1 MQAPKIDI
9 LQSSVR
15 STLVDVIEQDCKCN
29 FTLGNIIT
37 ESFNCYPDGYR
48 HAVYRAEIAINATNS
63 DVSMATVLNDLEMW
77 INSGGS
83 VKAGGRRYEISTRC
97 EVRVESLHEDLCSL
111 DRPTLFTITDNMLY
125 SFLIGIGLAVIGL
138 SILIIAVCCLIR

>member
-1 MQAPKIDI
+1 MQAPKTDI
-9 LQSSVR
+9 LKSSVMD
-15 STLVDVIEQDCKCN
+15 TLVDVIEQDCRCN
-29 FTLGNIIT
+29 FNAGNIIT

-63 DVSMATVLNDLEMW
+63 DHSMARVLNDLEMW

-83 VKAGGRRYEISTRC
+83 VEAGGRRYDISTRC
-97 EVRVESLHEDLCSL
+97 DVRVESLNEDLCHL

-125 SFLIGIGLAVIGL
+125 SFLIGIGLAIIAL